1 MKAKR
6 LIIAV
11 MLVCVAMLY
20 AGTSFAAVT
29 KIGYL
34 SMQNA
39 TETSFTEVSDKWR
52 TLKQSSAFSAGQ
64 LNIRVSMFYDSLMAM
79 QMALNAGDIHEMSL
93 PEAVAEYVMSMND
106 SYTISAIVRTLPVSL
121 SLGFRKSD
129 DPALLN
135 MFNEALKAID
145 ADGTLGLLQKKYIA
159 DAGKNAPEPVKF
171 EDFGKDAKT
180 IKAAVTGDLPP
191 IDYVGADGV
200 PAGFNTAILSE
211 IAKRLKI
218 NVELVSIE
226 SAARAASLASGRSDV
241 VFWFMSFTGFGKQ
254 LDVPDEIAL
263 SEPYYSWTECLNLRL
278 ADKK

>member
-1 MKAKR
+1 
-6 LIIAV
+6 
-11 MLVCVAMLY
+11 
-20 AGTSFAAVT
+20 
-29 KIGYL
+29 
-34 SMQNA
+34 
-39 TETSFTEVSDKWR
+39 
-52 TLKQSSAFSAGQ
+52 
-64 LNIRVSMFYDSLMAM
+64 
-79 QMALNAGDIHEMSL
+79 
-93 PEAVAEYVMSMND
+93 
-106 SYTISAIVRTLPVSL
+106 
-121 SLGFRKSD
+121 
-129 DPALLN
+129 
-135 MFNEALKAID
+135 MFNEALKAMD

-159 DAGKNAPEPVKF
+159 DAGKNAPEAVKF

-241 VFWFMSFTGFGKQ
+241 VFWFMSFTGLGKQ
-254 LDVPDEIAL
+254 LDVPDDIAL
-263 SEPYYSWTECLNLRL
+263 SEPYYSWNEYLNLKL